1 MSACSTHFLAIHEY
15 PWLDCIHSMV
25 WPLPFLKAMEDSL
38 QRAVRNRS
46 QIWSNTCETSHCQT
60 MLYKWT
66 CPKFERI
73 PSASLWESCARLSTQ
88 LILIEFKMTN
98 HFTQLSTKCFSMETL
113 CQQRA
118 PWTNMARV
126 TLHCASARVCSPL
139 SITSRFLLI
148 LLLNRMV
155 LSIQPRASRRSSI
168 WSQRPNSIMSYW
180 ISFMAIKQ
188 AGYKFSAR

>member
-15 PWLDCIHSMV
+15 LWLDCIHSMV

-38 QRAVRNRS
+38 RPVARNRS
-46 QIWSNTCETSHCQT
+46 QIWSNTCKTSHCQT

-66 CPKFERI
+66 CLKFERI

-88 LILIEFKMTN
+88 WILIEFKMTN
-98 HFTQLSTKCFSMETL
+98 NFTRLFTKCFSMETL

-118 PWTNMARV
+118 PWTNMASV
-126 TLHCASARVCSPL
+126 TLHCASARVCSPP
-139 SITSRFLLI
+139 SITSHFLQI

-155 LSIQPRASRRSSI
+155 LSIQPRASRRLSI
-168 WSQRPNSIMSYW
+168 WSPHPNSITSCW